1 MENKWKQKHDGDSE
15 PQRQH
20 RWNLFLSVTATET
33 FMQQS
38 WDEFYFM
45 QKCND
50 VPTIN
55 ARANRDDPPPHNIG
69 YTTRQPTYNQP
80 YNHFKTSLKGKSV
93 LKKKLNN
100 IIKNKNNN

>member
-1 MENKWKQKHDGDSE
+1 MQWKTNGNKNTTGDSE

-33 FMQQS
+33 VMQQS
-38 WDEFYFM
+38 LDEFYFM

-69 YTTRQPTYNQP
+69 YIKTTILRP
-80 YNHFKTSLKGKSV
+80 LDLIKGKNCV
-93 LKKKLNN
+93 NRKKM
-100 IIKNKNNN
+100 